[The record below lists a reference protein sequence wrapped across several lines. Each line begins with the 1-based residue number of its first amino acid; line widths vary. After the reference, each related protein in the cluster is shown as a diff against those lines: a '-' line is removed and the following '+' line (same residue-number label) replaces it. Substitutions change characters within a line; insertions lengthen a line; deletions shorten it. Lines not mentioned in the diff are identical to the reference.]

1 MFTVLP
7 NAEERETY
15 HADKQSEESKSKS
28 KGNILNYVDEF
39 KPFRNCSK
47 QKSKQ
52 AKATSQIN
60 EQAKLCSSAENR
72 FKCFH
77 EKLLSINSMVCDSQ
91 EPATG
96 KQKKLPSRSWTAYV

>member
-72 FKCFH
+72 FKCPLDITPFIFFM
-77 EKLLSINSMVCDSQ
+77 LCDSQ
-91 EPATG
+91 EPATE
-96 KQKKLPSRSWTAYV
+96 K